1 MDIEGIR
8 YVVQS
13 PLARTRSAQLVHREW
28 IAGTAYRMVELGH
41 GVSISKRCRMKRRN
55 HTLTRFSHSIP
66 RIMTTTTMLRHLRE
80 IADEEIYTE
89 NREQTYA
96 LFVRSARR
104 AQNKEDVVVISFNV
118 VEYDGSPDWIIS
130 AILAPRQNLLA
141 GESTTQVRD
150 IYKCPMGYIG
160 LNTWSTDK
168 IPDLPNMISALLDV
182 EKKVELDYS
191 RCNI

>member
-1 MDIEGIR
+1 
-8 YVVQS
+8 
-13 PLARTRSAQLVHREW
+13 
-28 IAGTAYRMVELGH
+28 
-41 GVSISKRCRMKRRN
+41 
-55 HTLTRFSHSIP
+55 
-66 RIMTTTTMLRHLRE
+66 MLRLLRE

-89 NREQTYA
+89 NHEQTYA

-104 AQNKEDVVVISFNV
+104 AQNKEDVVVISFKV

-130 AILAPRQNLLA
+130 AILAPRQNLIA
-141 GESTTQVRD
+141 GESTPQVRD

-191 RCNI
+191 RCSI